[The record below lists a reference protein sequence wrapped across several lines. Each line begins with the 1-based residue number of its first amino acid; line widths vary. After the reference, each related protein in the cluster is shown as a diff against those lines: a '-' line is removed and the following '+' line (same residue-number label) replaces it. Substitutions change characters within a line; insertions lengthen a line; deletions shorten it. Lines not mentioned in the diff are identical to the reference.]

1 MTLDA
6 PVGSYDH
13 WHVSLDQSLST
24 SGAAGGVMVSDGLT
38 HTFEEV
44 GSGSHTVYVGLVD
57 AAHELVSDIATGH
70 VYVPKTDGPQV
81 ALTFGSAFAGED
93 GSIFASSDGKGLDGS
108 NKGVLSLGFFGTGF
122 DVSGAGKDVDSIL
135 QNFGILQTSTVW
147 RRQGSLPQEV
157 PWLPTEGEALPAS
170 TRRCGRLLGF

>member
-1 MTLDA
+1 MTIASVTASDGKITVTLDA

-38 HTFEEV
+38 HTLEEV

-57 AAHELVSDIATGH
+57 AAHELVSDIVTGH

-122 DVSGAGKDVDSIL
+122 DVSGAAR
-135 QNFGILQTSTVW
+135 T
-147 RRQGSLPQEV
+147 
-157 PWLPTEGEALPAS
+157 
-170 TRRCGRLLGF
+170 